1 MGVSRKRAWV
11 NVERLMAR
19 PRRQIRV
26 VLRHGKAGV
35 TLLHEGRA
43 LTRCHPTKTGAECAK
58 LVAHALGVALPPVG
72 KEVGATIPNG
82 VLFRAVSLSSLD
94 LRVPGSGELAQRL
107 LEEADFQ
114 RRRAGESAA
123 E

>member
-1 MGVSRKRAWV
+1 MGVSRKRAWA

-35 TLLHEGRA
+35 TLLHEGKA
-43 LTRCHPTKTGAECAK
+43 LTRCHPTKTGAECAR
-58 LVAHALGVALPPVG
+58 LVARALGVELPPPG
-72 KEVGATIPNG
+72 HEVETTIPNG

-94 LRVPGSGELAQRL
+94 LRVQGTDELAKRL

-114 RRRAGESAA
+114 RRRVSESAA